1 MSGTVADPAD
11 ASSILVSGDIP
22 NVFCDM
28 YISYTG
34 QVSLI
39 VKASKGSGELFT
51 KHYAGEGSAGLAVA
65 ATGESFAQSLA
76 LALRDA
82 LKKFIADL
90 EGRLA
95 EK

>member
-28 YISYTG
+28 YISYAG

-95 EK
+95 EE